1 MADIHAFL
9 SRFQLQYRRTPTL
22 HKVVVAA
29 AIVLASLTLV
39 SLRLGHWEA
48 EAKLSELQHRA
59 NLLEQENQELREDI
73 DRLGTTDSIREIA
86 KEELGLVDPD
96 TIIIENAD

>member
-22 HKVVVAA
+22 HKVVVAV
-29 AIVLASLTLV
+29 AIVLSSVTLI
-39 SLRLGHWEA
+39 SLRLGHWESK
-48 EAKLSELQHRA
+48 AKLSELQQRA
-59 NLLEQENQELREDI
+59 NLLEQQNQELREDI
-73 DRLGTTDSIREIA
+73 GRLGTTDSIRDIA
-86 KEELGLVDPD
+86 MEELGLVDPD